1 MAGNPDRPARR
12 AVRAAIVLAA
22 AAVAAFGLVAVVHEA
37 TRDRIAATERA
48 HELSR
53 FDQVLAGRPHDNDL
67 LADTVIL
74 RDPEL
79 LGAGEAITAYR
90 ARFRGEPVAVVLEPV
105 ATDGYSGA
113 IHLLIAVAPD
123 GTLLGVRTVSHRETP
138 GLGDFI
144 DTRKSDWI
152 ERFAGKSLRNPAAAD
167 WRVRKDGGD
176 FDQYTGATITSRAVV
191 GTVARTLEFFARHRD
206 ELLGDKLPGDK
217 LLGDELPAA
226 PATIQP

>member
-1 MAGNPDRPARR
+1 MAADPERPARR
-12 AVRAAIVLAA
+12 SIRAAIVLAA
-22 AAVAAFGLVAVVHEA
+22 AAIAAFGLVAVVHEV

-48 HELSR
+48 RELAR

-67 LADTVIL
+67 LADTLTL

-79 LGAGEAITAYR
+79 LGATAAITAYR
-90 ARFRGEPVAVVLEPV
+90 ARFHGQPVAVMLEPV
-105 ATDGYSGA
+105 APDGYSGA
-113 IHLLIAVAPD
+113 IRLLIAIAPD
-123 GTLLGVRTVSHRETP
+123 GTILGVSALSHRETP

-144 DTRKSDWI
+144 DTRKSDWMQ
-152 ERFAGKSLRNPAAAD
+152 RFTGKSAGNPTAAR

-191 GTVARTLEFFARHRD
+191 ETVDRTLQFFARHRD
-206 ELLGDKLPGDK
+206 ELLGDELLP
-217 LLGDELPAA
+217 A

>member
-1 MAGNPDRPARR
+1 MAASPERPARR
-12 AVRAAIVLAA
+12 AVRAAVVLATA
-22 AAVAAFGLVAVVHEA
+22 AIAAFGLVAVVHEV

-48 HELSR
+48 RELAR

-67 LADTVIL
+67 LADALTL

-79 LGAGEAITAYR
+79 LGTTAAITAYR
-90 ARFRGEPVAVVLEPV
+90 ARFHGRPVAVVLEPV
-105 ATDGYSGA
+105 APDGYAGA
-113 IHLLIAVAPD
+113 IRLLIAIAPD
-123 GTLLGVRTVSHRETP
+123 GTVLGVRAVSHRETP

-144 DTRKSDWI
+144 DTRKADWI
-152 ERFAGKSLRNPAAAD
+152 EQFTGRWAGNPETAR

-191 GTVARTLEFFARHRD
+191 GAVGRTLEFFARHRD
-206 ELLGDKLPGDK
+206 ELL
-217 LLGDELPAA
+217 AA

>member
-1 MAGNPDRPARR
+1 MAADPERPARR
-12 AVRAAIVLAA
+12 SIRAAIVLAA
-22 AAVAAFGLVAVVHEA
+22 AAIAAYGLVAVVHEV

-48 HELSR
+48 RELAR

-67 LADTVIL
+67 LADTLFL

-79 LGAGEAITAYR
+79 LGTTAAITAYR
-90 ARFRGEPVAVVLEPV
+90 ARFHGQPVAVMLEPV
-105 ATDGYSGA
+105 APDGYSGA
-113 IHLLIAVAPD
+113 IRLLIAIAPD
-123 GTLLGVRTVSHRETP
+123 GTILGVRALSHRETP

-152 ERFAGKSLRNPAAAD
+152 QRFTGKSAGNPAAAR

-191 GTVARTLEFFARHRD
+191 GTVDRTLQFFARHRN
-206 ELLGDKLPGDK
+206 ELL
-217 LLGDELPAA
+217 AA

>member
-1 MAGNPDRPARR
+1 MAGNPERPARR

-22 AAVAAFGLVAVVHEA
+22 AAIAAFGLVAIVHEV

-48 HELSR
+48 RELAR

-67 LADTVIL
+67 LADTVTL

-79 LGAGEAITAYR
+79 LGSREAITAYR
-90 ARFRGEPVAVVLEPV
+90 ARLQGEPVAVILEPV
-105 ATDGYSGA
+105 APDGYSGA
-113 IHLLIAVAPD
+113 IRLLIAVAPD
-123 GTLLGVRTVSHRETP
+123 GTVLGVRTVSHHETP

-144 DTRKSDWI
+144 DTRKSGWI
-152 ERFAGKSLRNPAAAD
+152 EQFAGKSLRSPAATQ

-191 GTVARTLEFFARHRD
+191 GSIARTLEFFARHRD
-206 ELLGDKLPGDK
+206 ELLGDVLS
-217 LLGDELPAA
+217 AA